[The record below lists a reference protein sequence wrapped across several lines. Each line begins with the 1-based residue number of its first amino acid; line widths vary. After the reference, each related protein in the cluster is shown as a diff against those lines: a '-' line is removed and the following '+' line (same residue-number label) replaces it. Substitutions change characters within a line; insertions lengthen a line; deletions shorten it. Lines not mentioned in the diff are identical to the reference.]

1 MYKLKKSSEN
11 YDYALLKLEKLI
23 DRPQY
28 PILSPDFDAENT
40 EVTVCGLCEGPPDNC
55 TQFIHSNTIFV

>member
-1 MYKLKKSSEN
+1 MLALHVENTDLSSNHELPQEKIIARKKEIKEEMYRLKKSSES

-28 PILSPDFDAENT
+28 PILSP
-40 EVTVCGLCEGPPDNC
+40 
-55 TQFIHSNTIFV
+55 